1 MTSACVMLTY
11 VSLGTRILDPYPTP
25 SLVMDPESP
34 TFNKFISRAPVLSG
48 ALGFGGWRGHS
59 FVNRHDYAL
68 LHTMYTCICM
78 HIVVIATLNL
88 RNYNVRWKTKKI
100 RVM

>member
-48 ALGFGGWRGHS
+48 ALGSGGPAG
-59 FVNRHDYAL
+59 AGIL
-68 LHTMYTCICM
+68 LLTGTIMLCYTQC
-78 HIVVIATLNL
+78 
-88 RNYNVRWKTKKI
+88 I
-100 RVM
+100 RVYACI